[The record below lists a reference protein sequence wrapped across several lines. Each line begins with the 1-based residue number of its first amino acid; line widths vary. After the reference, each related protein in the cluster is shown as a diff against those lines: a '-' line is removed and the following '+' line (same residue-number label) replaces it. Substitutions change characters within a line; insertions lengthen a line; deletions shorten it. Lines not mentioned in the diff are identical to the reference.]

1 MTLFAKVLILMP
13 LLIACLPEISKSA
26 DSEPEVSRNDEIG
39 SIARKDMTNSSNT
52 STACH
57 FHILESSLKS
67 VLKLMQN
74 TKTNAIK
81 LNVWIES
88 VNDTMIPMNKTRLST
103 DLQWANEVGRTLY
116 SLILETRSLQFTMIS
131 LLPNVTLTKG
141 FRKVNIVVSE
151 ENEKCLLSEN
161 NTLDDVIF
169 DLLLRQLYRVSD
181 DETNYQ
187 LCRTHNLTLKC
198 CAIFGDKHIRICSY
212 YSSFVAHL
220 YPIITVTVFSLY
232 LAFPLM
238 VDYLSRFKDSDYYT
252 ISDSPMALSYIFHM
266 IFIEGRGP
274 VIKSF
279 ARKLLI
285 VILVFVI
292 CLPIWNI
299 GLTIWTIFWYIFLGL
314 WMFPFM
320 IFDIY
325 GTRKFQSDNF
335 ALNGFGRSALEVI
348 TCPFNLPLL
357 WEKVCQQWP
366 SFNIKNFI
374 KKLNLNRESI
384 KMTGRTGLP
393 NRESTEI
400 TERTGLLEEPQ
411 VQQHGNES
419 QDDVEYSQQHH
430 SKTIGCSF
438 EILKYRIR
446 FFF

>member
-52 STACH
+52 CH

-187 LCRTHNLTLKC
+187 LCRTHNLALKC

-238 VDYLSRFKDSDYYT
+238 VDYLSRFKDS
-252 ISDSPMALSYIFHM
+252 PMALSYIFHM

-299 GLTIWTIFWYIFLGL
+299 TIWTIFWYIFLCL
-314 WMFPFM
+314 WMAFFM

-325 GTRKFQSDNF
+325 GTRKFQSDHF

-374 KKLNLNRESI
+374 KKLNLDRESI
-384 KMTGRTGLP
+384 KMTERTGLP
-393 NRESTEI
+393 NRESTA
-400 TERTGLLEEPQ
+400 
-411 VQQHGNES
+411 
-419 QDDVEYSQQHH
+419 
-430 SKTIGCSF
+430 
-438 EILKYRIR
+438 
-446 FFF
+446 